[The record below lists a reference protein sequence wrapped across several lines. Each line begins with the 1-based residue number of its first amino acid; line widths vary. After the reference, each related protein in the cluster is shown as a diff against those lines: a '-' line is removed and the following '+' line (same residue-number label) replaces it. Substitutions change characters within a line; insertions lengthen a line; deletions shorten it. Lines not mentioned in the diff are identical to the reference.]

1 MKITSIVCGDYQN
14 NCYIVRADGN
24 NDALVIDPGD
34 DVNAIENA
42 IENTGVHPR
51 AVVITHGHFDHLIGA
66 HAIREKYSLPV
77 WISPEDE
84 GALRDAYVNALPART
99 REPFRPLAADGLLRA
114 GKITLVGMDFTVIP
128 TPGHTKGGVCLLS
141 ADGEALFTGDT
152 LFTHGFGRTDLPG
165 GNWGELFMS
174 LRTLFALEGNPTV
187 YPGHGESARLTDI
200 RKGYYK

>member
-66 HAIREKYSLPV
+66 HAIREKYALPV

-200 RKGYYK
+200 RKGYHK